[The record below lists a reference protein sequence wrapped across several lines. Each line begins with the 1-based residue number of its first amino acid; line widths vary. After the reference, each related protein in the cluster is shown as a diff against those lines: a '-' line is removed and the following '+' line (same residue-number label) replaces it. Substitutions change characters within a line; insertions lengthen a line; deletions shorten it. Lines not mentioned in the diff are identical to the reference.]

1 MKRSLFFLL
10 LYLPFGIVLAEDE
23 LLKSLNR
30 MQDALQ
36 NLNYYGTL
44 VFMQGGDVQSM
55 SLAHQ
60 ATEDGGVER
69 IVNLN
74 GYAREVIRKNDLV
87 TCYLPDSKSVTV
99 STRRS
104 GKGGWLSKLAA
115 NDFAVMRA
123 LYRFQMDGE
132 DRVAGY
138 PTRRVLIQPHD
149 AFRYGYRLWLDKDS
163 GLLLKSDLLS
173 ESAEILEQAM
183 FAEVSIVDEVPPA
196 MLQPSTHSDDFVWY
210 EESNET
216 EEISPAEQT
225 WRVTEMPVGFKVVS
239 QMRHLLPDSS
249 QLAEH
254 LLITDGLA
262 SVSIYIEALDG
273 EPAPFDGPF
282 KRGAV
287 NVYSTALDGHQ
298 IVVVGEVPAATVE
311 MMARSLYRQAPGI
324 GND

>member
-10 LYLPFGIVLAEDE
+10 LYLPFGVVLAEDE
-23 LLKSLNR
+23 LLKSLNQ

-74 GYAREVIRKNDLV
+74 GYAREVIRKNDIV
-87 TCYLPDSKSVTV
+87 TCYLPDSKTVTV

-104 GKGGWLSKLAA
+104 GKGGWLSKLVA
-115 NDFAVMRA
+115 NDFAAMQA
-123 LYRFQMDGE
+123 LYLFQMDGE

-149 AFRYGYRLWLDKDS
+149 AFRYGYRLWLDRDS

-196 MLQPSTHSDDFVWY
+196 MLQPSTRSDDFVWY

-225 WRVTEMPVGFKVVS
+225 WRVAEMPVGFKVVS

-311 MMARSLYRQAPGI
+311 IMARSLYRQAPGV